1 MVSSIPAPTEL
12 GEAAF
17 ASEHKLV
24 VLFGGEGSGYVFRND
39 TWAWD
44 GQVWTQMADTGPN
57 PRRLHAMAF
66 DSTRQRTVLF
76 GGLSLTPSNET
87 RRHLG
92 THGPVSFR
100 RNKLVAQGNAVRRL
114 PPHSRS
120 ENRAGSETSA
130 APIL

>member
-44 GQVWTQMADTGPN
+44 GQAWTQMADTGPN

-76 GGLSLTPSNET
+76 GGEYLLEDWMLVQPPS
-87 RRHLG
+87 R
-92 THGPVSFR
+92 
-100 RNKLVAQGNAVRRL
+100 
-114 PPHSRS
+114 
-120 ENRAGSETSA
+120 TSA
-130 APIL
+130 TLGNSRFHEFPAE